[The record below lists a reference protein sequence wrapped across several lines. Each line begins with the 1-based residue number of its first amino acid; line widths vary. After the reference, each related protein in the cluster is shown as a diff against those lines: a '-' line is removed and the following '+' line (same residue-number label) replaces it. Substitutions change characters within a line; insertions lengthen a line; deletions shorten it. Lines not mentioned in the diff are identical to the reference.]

1 MIEVTAN
8 AAEPLICAGCHTVI
22 EVRQGSSYVGST
34 DGRVWHYGCNPPPRA
49 MPELADSALRMR
61 VLAALG
67 GLRDAMPPED
77 VAAVQRFVDRWF
89 PALAQKDTNSTDSG
103 R

>member
-1 MIEVTAN
+1 
-8 AAEPLICAGCHTVI
+8 
-22 EVRQGSSYVGST
+22 
-34 DGRVWHYGCNPPPRA
+34 